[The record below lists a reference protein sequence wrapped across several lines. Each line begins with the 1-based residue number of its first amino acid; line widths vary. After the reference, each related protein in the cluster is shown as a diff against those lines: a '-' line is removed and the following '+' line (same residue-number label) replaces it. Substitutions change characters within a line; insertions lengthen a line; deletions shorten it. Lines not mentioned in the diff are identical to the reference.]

1 MSHLLRTTVSTLTA
15 IAAVTALAGC
25 SSGGNGNQ
33 ASGKSSP
40 SSSSSSGGAAA
51 AAGSVATPAGR
62 TVCHGKSI
70 PQIVSQVEP
79 SVVTVRTQNGL
90 GSGIVYR
97 KDTVLTDQHVV
108 ALQEGQPKTFD
119 HVQLELADGSTI
131 RGTVTGSDLLTDLAV
146 IHVSRSNLP
155 PLTFRSSLPRPGETV
170 LAIGS
175 PLGFNSSVTEGIVS
189 ALGRNLPSS
198 NGSPPL
204 VDLIQTD
211 AAISPGNSGGALV
224 DVCGQVVGVN
234 EAYIPPQ
241 SGAVSL
247 GFATPAVVATNIA
260 DQLAKN
266 GKAVHPF
273 LGVQLTELS
282 PQDAQALGTAVK
294 SGVVV
299 VSVVSGG
306 PAAKAGIQRG
316 DVITAVDGHQV
327 ASFADLLGDLR
338 TTQPGQTIDVR
349 VNRHGK
355 NLTIKVKVG
364 VR

>member
-1 MSHLLRTTVSTLTA
+1 V
-15 IAAVTALAGC
+15 
-25 SSGGNGNQ
+25 
-33 ASGKSSP
+33 
-40 SSSSSSGGAAA
+40 
-51 AAGSVATPAGR
+51 
-62 TVCHGKSI
+62 
-70 PQIVSQVEP
+70 PQIVSKVEP

-97 KDTVLTDQHVV
+97 DDTVLTDQHVV
-108 ALQEGQPKTFD
+108 ALQEGQPKTFS

-146 IHVSRSNLP
+146 IRVSRHDLP
-155 PLTFRSSLPRPGETV
+155 PLTFRTSLPKPGETV

-198 NGSPPL
+198 NNAPPL

-260 DQLAKN
+260 SQLARK
-266 GKAVHPF
+266 GSAVHPF

-294 SGVVV
+294 SGVIVV
-299 VSVVSGG
+299 AVLSGG
-306 PAAKAGIQRG
+306 PADKAGIKRG
-316 DVITAVDGHQV
+316 DVITGVEGHDV
-327 ASFADLLGDLR
+327 ATYADLLGELR
-338 TTQPGQTIDVR
+338 TTQPGQTVTVR

-355 NLTIKVKVG
+355 NLDIHVKVG
-364 VR
+364 AR

>member
-1 MSHLLRTTVSTLTA
+1 
-15 IAAVTALAGC
+15 
-25 SSGGNGNQ
+25 
-33 ASGKSSP
+33 
-40 SSSSSSGGAAA
+40 
-51 AAGSVATPAGR
+51 
-62 TVCHGKSI
+62 
-70 PQIVSQVEP
+70 VEP

-108 ALQEGQPKTFD
+108 ALQEGQPQTFG
-119 HVQLELADGSTI
+119 HVRLELADGSTI

-155 PLTFRSSLPRPGETV
+155 PLTFRTTLPKPGETV

-260 DQLAKN
+260 DQLAEN

-299 VSVVSGG
+299 VAVVSGG
-306 PAAKAGIQRG
+306 PADQAGVRRG
-316 DVITAVDGHQV
+316 DVITAVNGHQV

-338 TTQPGQTIDVR
+338 TTQPGQTVDVR
-349 VNRHGK
+349 VNRHGQD
-355 NLTIKVKVG
+355 LTIEVKVG
-364 VR
+364 AR

>member
-1 MSHLLRTTVSTLTA
+1 MSHLLRTSLSTLTA
-15 IAAVTALAGC
+15 LAAVTALAGC
-25 SSGGNGNQ
+25 SSSGNGQ
-33 ASGKSSP
+33 ASG
-40 SSSSSSGGAAA
+40 SSSRSTSARGGGAAA
-51 AAGSVATPAGR
+51 SAGSVATPATR
-62 TVCHGKSI
+62 QVCHGKSI
-70 PQIVSQVEP
+70 PSVVSHVEP

-90 GSGIVYR
+90 GSGIVYG
-97 KDTVLTDQHVV
+97 KNTVITDQHVV
-108 ALQEGQPKTFD
+108 ALQEGQPQTFG

-131 RGTVTGSDLLTDLAV
+131 RGNVTGSDLLTDLAV
-146 IHVSRSNLP
+146 IRVSRHDLP
-155 PLTFRSSLPRPGETV
+155 PLTFRTSLPKPGETV

-260 DQLAKN
+260 DQLART
-266 GKAVHPF
+266 GKAQHPF

-294 SGVVV
+294 SGVIV
-299 VSVVSGG
+299 VSVVPGG
-306 PAAKAGIQRG
+306 PAEKAGIRRG
-316 DVITAVDGHQV
+316 DVITAVKGQQV
-327 ASFADLLGDLR
+327 VTFADLLGDLR

-349 VNRHGK
+349 VNRHGR
-355 NLTIKVKVG
+355 NLTLHVTVG
-364 VR
+364 AR

>member
-1 MSHLLRTTVSTLTA
+1 MSHLLRTTVSTLTTLV
-15 IAAVTALAGC
+15 AVTALAGC
-25 SSGGNGNQ
+25 SSGGGNQ
-33 ASGKSSP
+33 SSGTSSP
-40 SSSSSSGGAAA
+40 SASSSKGGAA

-119 HVQLELADGSTI
+119 HVQLELADGSSI

-146 IHVSRSNLP
+146 IHVSRHNLP
-155 PLTFRSSLPRPGETV
+155 PLTFRTSLPKPGETV

-260 DQLAKN
+260 DQLAAK

-294 SGVVV
+294 SGVIVV
-299 VSVVSGG
+299 AVVPGG
-306 PAAKAGIQRG
+306 PADRAGIQRG
-316 DVITAVDGHQV
+316 DVITAVEGQRV
-327 ASFADLLGDLR
+327 ASYADLLGQLR
-338 TTQPGQTIDVR
+338 TTQPGQTIHVR

-355 NLTIKVKVG
+355 NMTIKVTVG
-364 VR
+364 AR